1 MRLRRRFW
9 RPKTI
14 DILAYESGVFTED
27 YLNLVLLERQR
38 RCPLSLFLQLYGSM
52 FVTSNALVAA
62 IFSLGI
68 LSSLLSAVQGTSAE
82 TCGGTILD
90 ATPQGMAHGKRGS
103 QHIAKSCSTTI

>member
-1 MRLRRRFW
+1 ML
-9 RPKTI
+9 K
-14 DILAYESGVFTED
+14 AYQSGVFTED

-68 LSSLLSAVQGTSAE
+68 LSSLLSAVQG
-82 TCGGTILD
+82 GFLHIHLD
-90 ATPQGMAHGKRGS
+90 LDVAPWS
-103 QHIAKSCSTTI
+103 LNV